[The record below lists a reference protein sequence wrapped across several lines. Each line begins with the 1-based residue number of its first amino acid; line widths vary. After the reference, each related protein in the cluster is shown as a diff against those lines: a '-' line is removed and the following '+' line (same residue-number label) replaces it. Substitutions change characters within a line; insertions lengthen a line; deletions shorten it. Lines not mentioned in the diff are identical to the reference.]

1 MAHRRRQ
8 HAHFIKAC
16 AQCHRRQHR
25 SAQIRQTLHLLG
37 RAALPRAGFEQSLQ
51 ALKRLLEIAAH
62 KSIHHFHPIGAVGI
76 STVHPGQI
84 VAETRCQQPH
94 RIAQLRHRIALC
106 CGIEIQQT
114 KRALVMALQHLAH
127 KRIFIGK
134 QMVKHARAQA
144 RFCGQHAHRKLAV
157 AVLRIKLETGGNKL
171 GTCVRHGVRP
181 SEKYWTGV
189 QYTEVWFE

>member
-1 MAHRRRQ
+1 MVVHLFLNNNKALD
-8 HAHFIKAC
+8 FLPINSIKN
-16 AQCHRRQHR
+16 
-25 SAQIRQTLHLLG
+25 G
-37 RAALPRAGFEQSLQ
+37 
-51 ALKRLLEIAAH
+51 
-62 KSIHHFHPIGAVGI
+62 GI
-76 STVHPGQI
+76 T
-84 VAETRCQQPH
+84 QPH
-94 RIAQLRHRIALC
+94 RMAQLRHRIALC

-144 RFCGQHAHRKLAV
+144 RLCGQHAHRKLAV

-171 GTCVRHGVRP
+171 GAGVRHGVRP